1 MTTLTGDVGVG
12 WGIPPAALS
21 SDPNRKSYVE
31 VRPTKVVNTAT
42 GVTML
47 PVGARKELA
56 TDGTFS
62 LEVDPLPAGFT
73 HVVEFTVDGGRYRS
87 AAIEILVPA
96 TGTVALADIV
106 QPGAPFVPP
115 AWFEQVLAARD
126 EMIVA
131 VDAQS
136 SIAGAVT
143 LQQAATRSKYLR
155 RRLTGNVVLTL
166 APGVTG
172 QAYTCTLELQ
182 QDATGGRTL
191 TVANARTPYGI
202 ALPLSTPANSV
213 DLVHALWNGS
223 AWTLF
228 LAGTQLGIPASW
240 VV

>member
-1 MTTLTGDVGVG
+1 MTTITGDVGVG
-12 WGIPPAALS
+12 WGIPPAAGGQS
-21 SDPNRKSYVE
+21 TSF
-31 VRPTKVVNTAT
+31 VRVRTKVLVNTPT

-47 PVGARKELA
+47 PVPSPKALES
-56 TDGTFS
+56 DGTFS
-62 LEVDPLPAGFT
+62 IEVDPLPAGFA
-73 HVVEFTVDGGRYRS
+73 HIFEFVIDGGRYLS
-87 AAIEILVPA
+87 DPLEVLVPA
-96 TGTVALADIV
+96 TGTHKLSDLVTTDGSPV
-106 QPGAPFVPP
+106 TPP

-126 EMIVA
+126 EMIVS

-136 SIAGAVT
+136 SISGAVT

-166 APGVTG
+166 APGVAG